1 MDDKTREI
9 LERPFLPAD
18 IAKDYSGNDFVK
30 PHLVIRRLNDAFGI
44 GGWEFVLEERV
55 EDAESVTQFGKL
67 GFKGDDGGTVWK
79 HNCGGMDRKY
89 KKGQPHTIENQINAV
104 TDYKGAIS
112 NCLKRCAM
120 MIGVALDLYGDPE
133 HEANDADSGQKPPKE
148 RKEAPQ
154 KPAEKPTG
162 EIPAEADAGKQGA
175 KTSDMTK
182 IKAVVTQEES
192 AAQANGLSGVDVK
205 KLRATL
211 VTDETD
217 IGQLRA
223 YCKALRAA
231 SKSLNNL
238 DRLPDTPA

>member
-133 HEANDADSGQKPPKE
+133 HEADDRDSGQKPPKE
-148 RKEAPQ
+148 RKDAPQ
-154 KPAEKPTG
+154 KPTGKPAE
-162 EIPAEADAGKQGA
+162 ENPAEADAEKQGA
-175 KTSDMTK
+175 KTSDMAK
-182 IKAVVTQEES
+182 IKKLVTQQES
-192 AAQANGLSGVDVK
+192 AAEANGLSGADIK
-205 KLRATL
+205 KLRGTL
-211 VTDETD
+211 VTDETN
-217 IGQLRA
+217 IEQLRA
-223 YCKALRAA
+223 YYKALKTSAE
-231 SKSLNNL
+231 NDL